1 MVSVTSPVEETGVSP
16 KKVAVDLESEEVP
29 RRGPDCEEPR
39 GARGLGVFGGE
50 WTTVVA
56 MPADSGKDGRPGE
69 LCVFFKLSNSGLAL
83 GAGREAVEAAES
95 AAGRVRVKKG

>member
-1 MVSVTSPVEETGVSP
+1 
-16 KKVAVDLESEEVP
+16 
-29 RRGPDCEEPR
+29 
-39 GARGLGVFGGE
+39 
-50 WTTVVA
+50 

>member
-50 WTTVVA
+50 WATVVA
-56 MPADSGKDGRPGE
+56 MPADSGKKSRESE
-69 LCVFFKLSNSGLAL
+69 LGIPQTWGCATLSTVPSIPQ
-83 GAGREAVEAAES
+83 S
-95 AAGRVRVKKG
+95 TVRT